1 MKAAWAAVRNVRQN
15 MRQICESQ
23 KTNEKLPQVHLT
35 PLKLRF
41 ALKRQTVPQTEP
53 ADPQNRSASS
63 FIVCRSLFLVR
74 CLSSPRVG
82 RVVLVSC
89 PGRVLGAQH
98 DCRNVP
104 STLSLSHLSFVGCV
118 YAAPPSPLWRLPLA
132 LLSAASV
139 TFSMPSKQLLSVCLL
154 LLLLL
159 FFCCF
164 LAAAAANGIL
174 ATAALPYAVTPLQ
187 ITVLT

>member
-1 MKAAWAAVRNVRQN
+1 

-74 CLSSPRVG
+74 CLSSPRVV

-89 PGRVLGAQH
+89 SGRVLGAQH

-104 STLSLSHLSFVGCV
+104 SSLSLPPLFRWLRLCCSSLASLASPPCSTLGCLGDVFNAKQAAVKRMFVAV
-118 YAAPPSPLWRLPLA
+118 VA
-132 LLSAASV
+132 LV
-139 TFSMPSKQLLSVCLL
+139 F
-154 LLLLL
+154 LL
-159 FFCCF
+159 FFGGCSS
-164 LAAAAANGIL
+164 
-174 ATAALPYAVTPLQ
+174 
-187 ITVLT
+187 

>member
-1 MKAAWAAVRNVRQN
+1 MYFFLHCYCFFYNSIWMKAAWAAVCNVRQN

-23 KTNEKLPQVHLT
+23 KTNEKLPQIHLT

-53 ADPQNRSASS
+53 ADPQNRSASL

-82 RVVLVSC
+82 RVVLVSW

-104 STLSLSHLSFVGCV
+104 SSLTDLSFVGCV
-118 YAAPPSPLWRLPLA
+118 YAAPPSPLWRLPL
-132 LLSAASV
+132 LHSRLPRWRFQCQAS
-139 TFSMPSKQLLSVCLL
+139 SC
-154 LLLLL
+154 
-159 FFCCF
+159 
-164 LAAAAANGIL
+164 
-174 ATAALPYAVTPLQ
+174 
-187 ITVLT
+187 

>member
-1 MKAAWAAVRNVRQN
+1 

-41 ALKRQTVPQTEP
+41 ALKRQTVPQTVP

-63 FIVCRSLFLVR
+63 FIVSRSLFLVR
-74 CLSSPRVG
+74 CLSSPRVV

-89 PGRVLGAQH
+89 SGRVLGAQH

-104 STLSLSHLSFVGCV
+104 STLSLPPLFRWLRLCCSSLASLASSPCSTLGCLGDVFNAKQAAVKRMFVAV
-118 YAAPPSPLWRLPLA
+118 VAVVA
-132 LLSAASV
+132 LV
-139 TFSMPSKQLLSVCLL
+139 F
-154 LLLLL
+154 LL
-159 FFCCF
+159 FFGGCSS
-164 LAAAAANGIL
+164 
-174 ATAALPYAVTPLQ
+174 
-187 ITVLT
+187 

>member
-1 MKAAWAAVRNVRQN
+1 
-15 MRQICESQ
+15 MREP
-23 KTNEKLPQVHLT
+23 KTNEKLPQIHLT

-63 FIVCRSLFLVR
+63 FIVHRSLFLVR

-82 RVVLVSC
+82 RVVLVSW
-89 PGRVLGAQH
+89 PRRVLGAQH

-104 STLSLSHLSFVGCV
+104 SSFSLAASMLLLARLSGV
-118 YAAPPSPLWRLPLA
+118 PLA
-132 LLSAASV
+132 PLSAASV

-174 ATAALPYAVTPLQ
+174 ATAALPYAMTPLQ
-187 ITVLT
+187 ITALT

>member
-1 MKAAWAAVRNVRQN
+1 MFICFLYRLFVVFFRYYILYVFLFALLLFFYNSIWMKAAWAAVRNVRQN

-74 CLSSPRVG
+74 CLSSPRVV

-89 PGRVLGAQH
+89 SGRVLGAQH

-118 YAAPPSPLWRLPLA
+118 YAAPPSPLCHLPLLHSRLPRWRFQCQ
-132 LLSAASV
+132 AS
-139 TFSMPSKQLLSVCLL
+139 SC
-154 LLLLL
+154 
-159 FFCCF
+159 
-164 LAAAAANGIL
+164 
-174 ATAALPYAVTPLQ
+174 
-187 ITVLT
+187 

>member
-1 MKAAWAAVRNVRQN
+1 MCISFCIVIVFLQFDLNESRLSRSSQRTSKYAPN
-15 MRQICESQ
+15 MREP

-74 CLSSPRVG
+74 CLSSPRVV

-89 PGRVLGAQH
+89 SGRVLGAQH

-104 STLSLSHLSFVGCV
+104 SSLSLSPTSLSL
-118 YAAPPSPLWRLPLA
+118 AASMLLLPRLSGVSPLLHSRLPR
-132 LLSAASV
+132 
-139 TFSMPSKQLLSVCLL
+139 
-154 LLLLL
+154 
-159 FFCCF
+159 
-164 LAAAAANGIL
+164 
-174 ATAALPYAVTPLQ
+174 
-187 ITVLT
+187 

>member
-1 MKAAWAAVRNVRQN
+1 

-89 PGRVLGAQH
+89 SGRVLGAQH

-104 STLSLSHLSFVGCV
+104 STLSLSPTSLSL
-118 YAAPPSPLWRLPLA
+118 AASMLLLPRLSGVSPLLHSRLPR
-132 LLSAASV
+132 
-139 TFSMPSKQLLSVCLL
+139 
-154 LLLLL
+154 
-159 FFCCF
+159 
-164 LAAAAANGIL
+164 
-174 ATAALPYAVTPLQ
+174 
-187 ITVLT
+187 